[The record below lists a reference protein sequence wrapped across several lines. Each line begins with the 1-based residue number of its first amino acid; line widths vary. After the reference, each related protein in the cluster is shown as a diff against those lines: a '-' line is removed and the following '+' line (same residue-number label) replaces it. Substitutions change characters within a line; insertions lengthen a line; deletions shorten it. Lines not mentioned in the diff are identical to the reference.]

1 MAGGS
6 YVEIKGL
13 KKLQRLLRESD
24 EALDMWLREGL
35 LDIADHV
42 AVDVR
47 MKYSEYSET
56 GAKAIRPKV
65 MRSGRVLVAQTM
77 RKSRSMT
84 RRRRDFGGLMM
95 VRAFLPAID
104 DNKKYIEESALAL
117 VEELRVKWKEEG
129 L

>member
-24 EALDMWLREGL
+24 AELALWLREGL

-47 MKYSEYSET
+47 MKYSEYSEV
-56 GAKAIRPKV
+56 GAQGVRPKV
-65 MRSGRVLVAQTM
+65 MRSGRVLVAQSL

-84 RRRRDFGGLMM
+84 SRRKDFGPLMM
-95 VRAFLPAID
+95 RKAFLPAVK
-104 DNKKYIEESALAL
+104 DNRAYVNESALAL